1 VISSRYN
8 QNLPFYFIIAA
19 ACTFVFSIFLL
30 QIFAG
35 IAALLWLFEKNIEKK
50 KAFDIL
56 TAAVL
61 TFGIIRL
68 ITVFTSEYPNVSY
81 EVLYKEAIFYLFFF
95 SANFYLKIFSVEK
108 RLIIIQIFL
117 FAAAIASL
125 TGIISFNLNYYD
137 RAQSFSSGYTVFSTY
152 LLAALPILIFS
163 PLNKDDKK
171 DRYLRVI
178 GIIIIVIGL
187 VTSLGRTSI
196 ALAVLFLVFGVI
208 LKKISYRDILIILI
222 VVSLLALLSFHN
234 NSHQVIGRIDNPVG
248 LSDRDVLYKGAKEIL
263 FNHPILGYGPR
274 TFKSI
279 FPLFS
284 EMTDKGVGGWHNEFL
299 QIYFDSGIF
308 GLTAYLLLIVCIYF
322 IGIKLLKSRIYRDVI
337 IGLLFSV
344 TSFIL
349 SAFTSGFI
357 TSAVL
362 SVLFVFVIT
371 LLNSFK
377 IEHLN

>member
-1 VISSRYN
+1 MISSRYN

-81 EVLYKEAIFYLFFF
+81 EVLYKEGIFYLFFF

-308 GLTAYLLLIVCIYF
+308 GLTAYLLLIACIYF
-322 IGIKLLKSRIYRDVI
+322 IGIKLLKSRIYTDVI

-344 TSFIL
+344 SSFIL

-362 SVLFVFVIT
+362 SVLFVLVIT